1 MSPEI
6 VSVAERALDL
16 ACDALVVG
24 ACTGDEGPKLSPTA
38 TEADRSLDGQLVEHL
53 SQSGFKGKLG
63 DVAVVPTF
71 GRLAPLAVAV
81 VGLGSKEDLRPSALR
96 RASGTAARALSE
108 RSVIGS
114 MLHELIPGDEGTRA
128 AIEGFLLGGY
138 RFSTYKTD
146 PHPTKTQRVVF
157 PDAPEEAIQRAI
169 VAARATALARDLTN
183 EPSSSLTP
191 EVLADRARSL
201 AEDAGLECTI
211 LDEHELAAKGFGG
224 ILGVASG
231 SAVPPRLIQLRYVP
245 EQQPVGKVAIV
256 GKGVTFDSGGLSLKD
271 AKNMEAMKTDKGGA
285 AAVLATMSA
294 VGGLGVR
301 VEVIGLVPATENMPG
316 GRALKPGDVL
326 SHYGGTTTEVLN
338 TDAEGRLILADAL
351 AFACEQDPDAV
362 VDIATLTGSILVA
375 LGPRVSGLFSND
387 DALTRELQTAAE
399 AAGERVWPMPLVDD
413 YKSELDSEVADAKNI
428 GSRYGGAIT
437 AALFLSR
444 FVKDG
449 IPWAHLDIAGAARSE
464 RDYDEISKG
473 ATGAGT
479 RTLIE
484 WIERRES

>member
-1 MSPEI
+1 MPPEI
-6 VSVAERALDL
+6 VSTTERPLDL
-16 ACDALVVG
+16 ACDVLVVG
-24 ACTGDEGPKLSPTA
+24 ACTGDQMPDLSPTA
-38 TEADRSLDGQLVEHL
+38 AEADRSLDGQLVAHL

-71 GRLAPLAVAV
+71 GRLASSAVAV
-81 VGLGSKEDLRPSALR
+81 VGVGSKGDLRPSVLR

-114 MLHELIPGDEGTRA
+114 MLHELIPSDEGTRTA
-128 AIEGFLLGGY
+128 TEGFLLGGY
-138 RFSTYKTD
+138 RFSAFKTD
-146 PHPTKTQRVVF
+146 PHPSKTQRVLF
-157 PDAPEEAIQRAI
+157 PNAPEAVIQRAI
-169 VAARATALARDLTN
+169 VTARATALARDLTN

-191 EVLADRARSL
+191 AVLADRARSL

-211 LDEHELAAKGFGG
+211 FDEHELADKGFGG

-245 EQQPVGKVAIV
+245 EQPVGKVAIV

-285 AAVLATMSA
+285 AAVLAAMSA
-294 VGGLGVR
+294 VGSLGAR
-301 VEVIGLVPATENMPG
+301 VEVVGLVPATENMPG
-316 GRALKPGDVL
+316 GQALKPGDVL
-326 SHYGGTTTEVLN
+326 SHYGSKTTEVLN

-351 AFACEQDPDAV
+351 AFACEQNPDAV
-362 VDIATLTGSILVA
+362 VDVATLTGAILVA

-444 FVKDG
+444 FVKEG

-484 WIERRES
+484 WIERREG